1 MQRACS
7 SASSSHHVYSSL
19 ALVLPGAPFPE
30 GSPATPSS
38 CDDWLRALM
47 AASNWLLKLLVP
59 YASFSRIVELRLPLP
74 IKLVSNN
81 GASFES
87 GVFSRM
93 SSSERTC
100 RQCTHSI
107 SIHIYIQKHST
118 TAHVYSYIIIYS
130 IVPTH
135 CDIHSRKVYTYLHIY
150 VVVEVVALSSSSC
163 VVSVSAS
170 LLSHYHYDNDDKHDN
185 RNGQ

>member
-7 SASSSHHVYSSL
+7 SASSSRRVYSSL
-19 ALVLPGAPFPE
+19 TLALPGAPFPE
-30 GSPATPSS
+30 GSPAIPSS

-59 YASFSRIVELRLPLP
+59 YASFSRIVEIRLPLP
-74 IKLVSNN
+74 TKLVSNN

-100 RQCTHSI
+100 RQCTQSERI
-107 SIHIYIQKHST
+107 LLCIIYTQYNSSRIELYIQ
-118 TAHVYSYIIIYS
+118 YSSNIVIYT
-130 IVPTH
+130 VG
-135 CDIHSRKVYTYLHIY
+135 RYTRTCT
-150 VVVEVVALSSSSC
+150 SM
-163 VVSVSAS
+163 
-170 LLSHYHYDNDDKHDN
+170 
-185 RNGQ
+185 

>member
-87 GVFSRM
+87 GVFSRI

-107 SIHIYIQKHST
+107 SIHIYIYIYRNTVQQLT
-118 TAHVYSYIIIYS
+118 YIAIYIQYSSNIVIYIVGRY
-130 IVPTH
+130 TH
-135 CDIHSRKVYTYLHIY
+135 TCTSM
-150 VVVEVVALSSSSC
+150 
-163 VVSVSAS
+163 
-170 LLSHYHYDNDDKHDN
+170 
-185 RNGQ
+185 